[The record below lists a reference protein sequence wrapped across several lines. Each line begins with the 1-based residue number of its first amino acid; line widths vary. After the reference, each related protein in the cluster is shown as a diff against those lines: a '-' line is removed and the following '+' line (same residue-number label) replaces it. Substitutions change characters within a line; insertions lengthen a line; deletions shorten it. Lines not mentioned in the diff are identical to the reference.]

1 MRKRDARLEALAL
14 THSII
19 ESQLGQGVTY
29 DLWSEDGE
37 AKAVAEE
44 LVNIQESLR
53 KNIGRFK

>member
-19 ESQLGQGVTY
+19 ERQLSQGVTY
-29 DLWSEDGE
+29 DLWSNDKE
-37 AKAVAEE
+37 AEAVARE

-53 KNIGRFK
+53 KNMRRFK